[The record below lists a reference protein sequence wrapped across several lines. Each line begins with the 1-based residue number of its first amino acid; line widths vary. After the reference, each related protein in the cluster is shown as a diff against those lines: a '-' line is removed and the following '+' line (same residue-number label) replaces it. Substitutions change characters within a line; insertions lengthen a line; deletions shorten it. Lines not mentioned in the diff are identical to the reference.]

1 MKGFMKQFVFVMFV
15 ICLLLLLT
23 PGCSQKDDESRS
35 DEMVL
40 RHRMGTKLQT
50 LDAGNMRGV
59 YSMMVGG
66 QIYETLYVF
75 HFLKRPYVLVPQLAD
90 GMPEISEDHL
100 TYTIRIKKGILFQ
113 DDECFPDGKGREM
126 TAHDFIFSLKR
137 IANLKYASQNW
148 YSFKDKIVGL
158 DDFRE
163 YTKQFK
169 SEFEVDYGQEVQGLK
184 ALDDYTIQITL
195 NQPWPQMIETIFA
208 DNMSSPMAREVV
220 EYYGKDIMRHP
231 VGTGA
236 YRLKM
241 WNRGSY
247 IELVKNE
254 NWRGELYPSEGE
266 PGDLEAGYLDDAG
279 KPVPFADR
287 LIWRVVEED
296 QPAWLL
302 FMRGEIDGMG
312 IPKDNF
318 NEAVSLKNREA
329 TDEMK
334 DRGVTLKHFDD
345 PSVFWIGFNMRD
357 PVLGENKPLRKAL
370 SRAFNREHFIELF
383 LNGRG
388 HVAHGFVAP
397 GLDSYDPEIKKYG
410 YSKYDLQE
418 AKQLLS
424 EAEKIQGG
432 PIPKLTLG
440 MPGTDTFSKQYGQ
453 FTQRQFQK
461 IGIELEVNYMDW
473 PTYMAEQNKGQLQ
486 LFAAGVSASYP
497 DAIDFLTLFGT
508 KYFAPGG
515 NKFFYSNPD
524 FDALLEKAE
533 VMFPSPERLELYRKM
548 ERMVMEEYPAV
559 FTNHR
564 VSYILHHS
572 WYKNYK
578 PHVFSY
584 GVSKY
589 RNIDLADRS
598 TYKRRQK
605 ELRQKKKDQ

>member
-1 MKGFMKQFVFVMFV
+1 M
-15 ICLLLLLT
+15 
-23 PGCSQKDDESRS
+23 PGCSQKDDSGKS
-35 DEMVL
+35 NEMVL
-40 RHRMGTKLQT
+40 RHRIGTKLQT

-59 YSMMVGG
+59 YSMMVGS

-75 HFLKRPYVLVPQLAD
+75 HFLKRPYELVPQLAE
-90 GMPEISEDHL
+90 GIPEISDDHL
-100 TYTIRIKKGILFQ
+100 TYIIRVKKGVLFQ
-113 DDECFPDGKGREM
+113 DDPCFPNGKGREL

-169 SEFEVDYGQEVQGLK
+169 SEFDVDYGQEVQGLK

-208 DNMSSPMAREVV
+208 DNMSSPMAKEAV

-266 PGDLEAGYLDDAG
+266 SGDLEARYLDDAG

-287 LIWRVVEED
+287 LIWRVIVED

-302 FMRGEIDGMG
+302 FMRGEIDGME

-318 NEAVSLKNREA
+318 NEAVSLQNREA

-334 DRGVTLKHFDD
+334 NRGISLKHFDD

-397 GLDSYDPEIKKYG
+397 GLDSYDPKIKKYG

-605 ELRQKKKDQ
+605 ELKQKKKDE

>member
-1 MKGFMKQFVFVMFV
+1 MKGFMRQSVFVLSAM
-15 ICLLLLLT
+15 CLLLLLI
-23 PGCSQKDDESRS
+23 PGCSRKDDDGKSS
-35 DEMVL
+35 EMVL

-59 YSMMVGG
+59 YSMRVGA
-66 QIYETLYVF
+66 QIYETLYVY
-75 HFLKRPYVLVPQLAD
+75 HFLKRPYELVPQLAD

-113 DDECFPDGKGREM
+113 DDDCFPDGKGRELK
-126 TAHDFIFSLKR
+126 AHDFVFALKR
-137 IANLKYASQNW
+137 IANIKYTSQNW
-148 YSFKDKIVGL
+148 YVFKDKIVGL
-158 DDFRE
+158 DAFHE
-163 YTKQFK
+163 YTKKFK
-169 SEFEVDYGQEVQGLK
+169 NEFEVDYSQEVQGLK
-184 ALDDYTIQITL
+184 TLDDYTIQITL

-208 DNMSSPMAREVV
+208 DNMSSPMAREAV
-220 EYYGKDIMRHP
+220 EYYGKDIIRHP

-236 YRLKM
+236 YRLKI
-241 WNRGSY
+241 WRPGSY

-254 NWRGELYPSEGE
+254 NWRGELYPTEGE
-266 PGDLEAGYLDDAG
+266 VGDAEAGYLEDAG
-279 KPVPFADR
+279 KPVPFVDR
-287 LIWRVVEED
+287 LVWRVIEED

-302 FMRGEIDGMG
+302 FLRGEIDGMA

-318 NEAVSLKNREA
+318 SEAVSLQNMKV
-329 TDEMK
+329 TDGMK
-334 DRGVTLKHFDD
+334 EKGISLKYFND
-345 PSVFWIGFNMRD
+345 PSVFWIGFNMQD
-357 PVLGENKPLRKAL
+357 PVLGQNKPLRKAL
-370 SRAFNREHFIELF
+370 SRAFDREHFIDLF

-397 GLDSYDPEIKKYG
+397 GLDSYDSEIKKYG
-410 YSKYDLQE
+410 YSKYDLTE
-418 AKQLLS
+418 ARQLLS

-440 MPGTDTFSKQYGQ
+440 MPGTGTFSKQYGQ

-461 IGIELEVNYMDW
+461 IGVELEVNYMDW

-524 FDALLEKAE
+524 FDTLLEKAE
-533 VMFPSPERLELYRKM
+533 IMFPSLERLELYRKM
-548 ERMVMEEYPAV
+548 ERMVMEGYPAV

-564 VSYILHHS
+564 ISYVLHHS

-578 PHVFSY
+578 PHVFSH

-589 RNIDLADRS
+589 RKVDLADRN
-598 TYKRRQK
+598 TYKKRQK
-605 ELRQKKKDQ
+605 ELKKKRKDR

>member
-1 MKGFMKQFVFVMFV
+1 
-15 ICLLLLLT
+15 
-23 PGCSQKDDESRS
+23 
-35 DEMVL
+35 
-40 RHRMGTKLQT
+40 
-50 LDAGNMRGV
+50 
-59 YSMMVGG
+59 MMVGG

-75 HFLKRPYVLVPQLAD
+75 HFLKRPYELIPQLAD

-100 TYTIRIKKGILFQ
+100 TYIIRIKKGVLFQ
-113 DDECFPDGKGREM
+113 DDPCFPNGKGRELK
-126 TAHDFIFSLKR
+126 AQDFVYSLKR
-137 IANLKYASQNW
+137 IANIKYASQNW

-158 DDFRE
+158 DAFRE

-169 SEFEVDYGQEVQGLK
+169 SESEVGYGREVQGVK
-184 ALDDYTIQITL
+184 ALDDYRIQIIL
-195 NQPWPQMIETIFA
+195 NRPWPQMIETIFA
-208 DNMSSPMAREVV
+208 DTMSSPAAREAV
-220 EYYGKDIMRHP
+220 EYYDKDIIRHP

-236 YRLKM
+236 YRLKT
-241 WNRGSY
+241 WQRGSY

-254 NWRGELYPSEGE
+254 NWRGELYPTEGG
-266 PGDLEAGYLDDAG
+266 PGDEEAGYLDDAG
-279 KPVPFADR
+279 KSVPFADR
-287 LIWRVVEED
+287 LIWRVIEED

-318 NEAVSLKNREA
+318 NEAVKLKNREV

-334 DRGVTLKHFDD
+334 DRGISLKHFDD
-345 PSVFWIGFNMRD
+345 PSVFWIGFNMQD
-357 PVLGENKPLRKAL
+357 PVLGKNKPLRKAL
-370 SRAFNREHFIELF
+370 SRAFDREHFIDLF

-410 YSKYDLQE
+410 YSKYDLQQAGQLLEE
-418 AKQLLS
+418 AK
-424 EAEKIQGG
+424 KIHGG
-432 PIPKLTLG
+432 PIPKLTLA

-453 FTQRQFQK
+453 FIQRQFQK
-461 IGIELEVNYMDW
+461 IEIELEVNYMDW
-473 PTYMAEQNKGQLQ
+473 PTYMAELNKGQLQ
-486 LFAAGVSASYP
+486 LFSSGVSASYP

-533 VMFPSPERLELYRKM
+533 VMFPASERLELYRTM
-548 ERMVMEEYPAV
+548 ERMVMEDYPAV
-559 FTNHR
+559 FTSHR
-564 VSYILHHS
+564 ISYILHHS

-584 GVSKY
+584 GLSKY
-589 RNIDLADRS
+589 RNIDLADRNG
-598 TYKRRQK
+598 YKGK
-605 ELRQKKKDQ
+605 LKALKKKDQ

>member
-1 MKGFMKQFVFVMFV
+1 
-15 ICLLLLLT
+15 
-23 PGCSQKDDESRS
+23 
-35 DEMVL
+35 
-40 RHRMGTKLQT
+40 MGTKLQT

-75 HFLKRPYVLVPQLAD
+75 HFLKRPYELIPQLAD

-100 TYTIRIKKGILFQ
+100 TYIIRIKKGVLFQ
-113 DDECFPDGKGREM
+113 DDPCFPNGKGRELK
-126 TAHDFIFSLKR
+126 AQDFVYSLKR
-137 IANLKYASQNW
+137 IANIKYASQNW

-158 DDFRE
+158 DAFRE

-169 SEFEVDYGQEVQGLK
+169 SESEVGYGREVQGVK
-184 ALDDYTIQITL
+184 ALDDYRIQIIL
-195 NQPWPQMIETIFA
+195 NRPWPQMIETIFA
-208 DNMSSPMAREVV
+208 DTMSSPAAREAV
-220 EYYGKDIMRHP
+220 EYYDKDIIRHP

-236 YRLKM
+236 YRLKT
-241 WNRGSY
+241 WQRGSY

-254 NWRGELYPSEGE
+254 NWRGELYPTEGG
-266 PGDLEAGYLDDAG
+266 PGDEEAGYLDDAG
-279 KPVPFADR
+279 KSVPFADR
-287 LIWRVVEED
+287 LIWRVIEED

-318 NEAVSLKNREA
+318 NEAVKLKNREV

-334 DRGVTLKHFDD
+334 DRGISLKHFDD
-345 PSVFWIGFNMRD
+345 PSVFWIGFNMQD
-357 PVLGENKPLRKAL
+357 PVLGKNKPLRKAL
-370 SRAFNREHFIELF
+370 SRAFDREHFIDLF

-410 YSKYDLQE
+410 YSKYDLQQAGQLLEE
-418 AKQLLS
+418 AK
-424 EAEKIQGG
+424 KIHGG
-432 PIPKLTLG
+432 PIPKLTLA

-453 FTQRQFQK
+453 FIQRQFQK
-461 IGIELEVNYMDW
+461 IEIELEVNYMDW
-473 PTYMAEQNKGQLQ
+473 PTYMAELNKGQLQ
-486 LFAAGVSASYP
+486 LFSSGVSASYP

-533 VMFPSPERLELYRKM
+533 VMFPASERLELYRTM
-548 ERMVMEEYPAV
+548 ERMVMEDYPAV
-559 FTNHR
+559 FTSHR
-564 VSYILHHS
+564 ISYILHHS

-584 GVSKY
+584 GLSKY
-589 RNIDLADRS
+589 RNIDLADRNG
-598 TYKRRQK
+598 YKGK
-605 ELRQKKKDQ
+605 LKALKKKDQ

>member
-1 MKGFMKQFVFVMFV
+1 MKGFMRQSVFAV
-15 ICLLLLLT
+15 IVLCLLLLIM
-23 PGCSQKDDESRS
+23 PGCSQKDDSGKS
-35 DEMVL
+35 NEMVL
-40 RHRMGTKLQT
+40 RHRIGTKLQT

-59 YSMMVGG
+59 YSMRVGS

-75 HFLKRPYVLVPQLAD
+75 HFLKRPYELVPQLAE
-90 GMPEISEDHL
+90 GIPEISDDHL
-100 TYTIRIKKGILFQ
+100 TYIIRVKKGVLFQ
-113 DDECFPDGKGREM
+113 DDPCFPNGKGREL

-169 SEFEVDYGQEVQGLK
+169 SEFDVDYGQEVQGLK

-208 DNMSSPMAREVV
+208 DNMSSPMAKEAV

-266 PGDLEAGYLDDAG
+266 SGDLEAGYLDDAG

-287 LIWRVVEED
+287 LIWRVIVED

-318 NEAVSLKNREA
+318 NEAVSLQNREA

-334 DRGVTLKHFDD
+334 NRGISLKHFDD

-397 GLDSYDPEIKKYG
+397 GLDSYDPKIKKYG

-432 PIPKLTLG
+432 AIPKLTLG

-605 ELRQKKKDQ
+605 ELKQKKKDE

>member
-1 MKGFMKQFVFVMFV
+1 MNGFIKTYRIVLLFVL
-15 ICLLLLLT
+15 CLLTLCI
-23 PGCSQKDDESRS
+23 PGCSEKDNGGKS

-66 QIYETLYVF
+66 QIYETLYTF
-75 HFLKRPYVLVPQLAD
+75 HFLKRPYELIPQLAD
-90 GMPEISEDHL
+90 GMPEISDDHL
-100 TYTIRIKKGILFQ
+100 TYIIRIKKGVLFQ
-113 DDECFPDGKGREM
+113 DDPCFPNGKGRELK
-126 TAHDFIFSLKR
+126 AQDFVYSLKR
-137 IANLKYASQNW
+137 IANIKYASQNW

-158 DDFRE
+158 DAFRE

-169 SEFEVDYGQEVQGLK
+169 SESEVDYGREVQGVK
-184 ALDDYTIQITL
+184 ALDDYMIQIIL
-195 NQPWPQMIETIFA
+195 NKPWPQMIETIFA
-208 DNMSSPMAREVV
+208 DNMSSPMAKEAVGC
-220 EYYGKDIMRHP
+220 YGKDIIRHP

-236 YRLKM
+236 YRLKT
-241 WNRGSY
+241 WQRGSY

-254 NWRGELYPSEGE
+254 NWRGELYPTEGG
-266 PGDLEAGYLDDAG
+266 PGDEEAGYLDDAG
-279 KPVPFADR
+279 KSVPFADR
-287 LIWRVVEED
+287 LIWRVIEED

-318 NEAVSLKNREA
+318 NEAVKLENREV

-334 DRGVTLKHFDD
+334 DRGISLKHFDD
-345 PSVFWIGFNMRD
+345 PSVFWIGFNMQD
-357 PVLGENKPLRKAL
+357 PILGKNKPLRKAL
-370 SRAFNREHFIELF
+370 SRAFDREHFIDLF

-410 YSKYDLQE
+410 YSKYDLQQAGQLLEE
-418 AKQLLS
+418 AK
-424 EAEKIQGG
+424 KIHGG
-432 PIPKLTLG
+432 PIPKLTLA

-453 FTQRQFQK
+453 FIQRQFQK
-461 IGIELEVNYMDW
+461 IEIELEVNYMDW
-473 PTYMAEQNKGQLQ
+473 PTYMAELNKGQLQ
-486 LFAAGVSASYP
+486 LFSSGVSASYP

-533 VMFPSPERLELYRKM
+533 VMFPASERLELYRTM
-548 ERMVMEEYPAV
+548 ERMVMEDYPAV
-559 FTNHR
+559 FTSHR
-564 VSYILHHS
+564 ISYILHHS

-584 GVSKY
+584 GLSKY
-589 RNIDLADRS
+589 RNIDLADRNG
-598 TYKRRQK
+598 YKRK
-605 ELRQKKKDQ
+605 LKALKKKDQ